1 MIKCH
6 FNYDEGNRWNGQ
18 HVIITHII
26 SSNQRPVGWQS
37 SFRFAPVI
45 LTTEPVR
52 IITFHDLINIV
63 THSLLPPY
71 LSSRIRSL
79 CILCPFY
86 VPFRPNRLCPVINGI
101 TTHLI
106 VTGGPHQRISFPQ
119 HLLGFA
125 PILAGH
131 IIMGCHDDC
140 LDDGQGIDYFCG
152 LRFTGETTSKR
163 ITFIHIPLHAFN
175 THKHSH
181 HIISISSVLLR
192 WKQIGPFARRHHH
205 CFFACDNTEL
215 DANWNVFTFDMGHLS
230 RCGDWRVR

>member
-1 MIKCH
+1 M
-6 FNYDEGNRWNGQ
+6 
-18 HVIITHII
+18 
-26 SSNQRPVGWQS
+26 
-37 SFRFAPVI
+37 
-45 LTTEPVR
+45 
-52 IITFHDLINIV
+52 
-63 THSLLPPY
+63 
-71 LSSRIRSL
+71 
-79 CILCPFY
+79 
-86 VPFRPNRLCPVINGI
+86 FRPNRLCPVINGI

-106 VTGGPHQRISFPQ
+106 VTGGPQERISFPQ

-125 PILAGH
+125 PILAGP

-163 ITFIHIPLHAFN
+163 ITFIHIPLHASN

-181 HIISISSVLLR
+181 HNISISSVLLR

-230 RCGDWRVR
+230 RCEETGEWDNGMRVGGCWRRIGNRDEELSNYSRTWQWARFYMSNTVTVVLR